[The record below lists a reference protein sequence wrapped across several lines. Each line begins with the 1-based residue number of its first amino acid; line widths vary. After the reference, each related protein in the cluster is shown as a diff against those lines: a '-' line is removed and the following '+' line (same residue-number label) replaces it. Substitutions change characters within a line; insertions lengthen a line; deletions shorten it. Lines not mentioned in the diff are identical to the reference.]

1 MKSGGFLRKLGFTP
15 NEQKV
20 IYFLLLTLCIGGGI
34 KLYYIISGN
43 GTPPRFDYRAA
54 DREFEERSHTRALV
68 DSIDRSTEIK
78 TLPVSRIRS
87 TQKKA
92 PPSGSVDL
100 NSASRTELVALPG
113 IGSTMAE
120 RIVLYRKEHGRFA
133 SNEELM
139 NVKGIGKIKFQKL
152 KPYLRQP

>member
-20 IYFLLLTLCIGGGI
+20 IFFLLFTLCIGGGI

-43 GTPPRFDYRAA
+43 GTPPRFDYRAV
-54 DREFEERSHTRALV
+54 DREFEERSRTRTLG
-68 DSIDRSTEIK
+68 DSIDRSAAVSA
-78 TLPVSRIRS
+78 LPASRIRS
-87 TQKKA
+87 TQKKTI
-92 PPSGSVDL
+92 PSGSVDL
-100 NSASRTELVALPG
+100 NSASKTELLALPG
-113 IGSTMAE
+113 IGETMAE

-133 SNEELM
+133 SNKELI
-139 NVKGIGKIKFQKL
+139 NVKGIGEKKFLKL